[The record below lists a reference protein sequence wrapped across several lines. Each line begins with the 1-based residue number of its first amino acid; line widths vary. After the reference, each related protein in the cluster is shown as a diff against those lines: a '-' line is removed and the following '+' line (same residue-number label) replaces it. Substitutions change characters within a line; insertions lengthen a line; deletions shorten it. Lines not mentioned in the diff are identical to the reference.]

1 MHFLILLGLGAELD
15 ELSCDERGLSLRRRG
30 GLDGAGARCAASLE
44 AEESADG
51 VINLC
56 SSNTSGRGHLFI

>member
-15 ELSCDERGLSLRRRG
+15 ELACDERGLSLRRRG
-30 GLDGAGARCAASLE
+30 LDGTLGAASLE

-51 VINLC
+51 VVNLC

>member
-30 GLDGAGARCAASLE
+30 GLDEALRAASLE